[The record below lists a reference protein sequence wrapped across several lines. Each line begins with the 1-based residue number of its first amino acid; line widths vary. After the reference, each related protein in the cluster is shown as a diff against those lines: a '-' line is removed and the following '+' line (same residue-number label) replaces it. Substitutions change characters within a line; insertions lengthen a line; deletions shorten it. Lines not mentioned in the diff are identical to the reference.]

1 MIQKVRD
8 YTTKETFLENINEKL
23 KPIVDAILDEIW
35 KKDDFK
41 TLRLRKILTLSFT
54 AFFIL
59 FLIISVFVITTS
71 STAAL
76 ALSIIDIILL
86 ISAVVSGMFWLWK
99 RRDIKYSIQRALNIH
114 QLYKLAF
121 SLLNANIKYI
131 NEDIDKDIYKLMYKD
146 IYKDMYEGIDEGIDE
161 NIDEDSFPSLSQ
173 SELSLHNSL
182 IRRGYDF
189 FKSHGTKKL
198 VLHSKHNVCFECA
211 TWIKEVVV
219 QDKTISTSYAYTTV
233 IKIDTSQIRDPFDFF
248 MSESSLFDF
257 SNYAGM
263 KKIKLENSNFNKEF
277 NMRAYNE
284 LKTFQML
291 TPLAMEN
298 MVQRKMDNNGV
309 DVKDLKIL
317 STGNF
322 LYIGFVTRKEEVFR
336 DRFSFFLTLKKE
348 VMSQRIVDEIS
359 QAVYNIYYPIS
370 IMQIPIYID

>member
-35 KKDDFK
+35 KKNDFK

-59 FLIISVFVITTS
+59 FLIISIFVITTS

-121 SLLNANIKYI
+121 SLLNANIQYI

-146 IYKDMYEGIDEGIDE
+146 IYKDMYEGIEDIED
-161 NIDEDSFPSLSQ
+161 IDEDSFPYLSQ
-173 SELSLHNSL
+173 SELSLHNLL

-189 FKSHGTKKL
+189 FKSHGSKKL
-198 VLHSKHNVCFECA
+198 VLHSKHNASFECA

-219 QDKTISTSYAYTTV
+219 QDKIVSTSYAYTTV

-298 MVQRKMDNNGV
+298 MVQRKMDSNGV

-336 DRFSFFLTLKKE
+336 DRFSFFLTLNKE
-348 VMSQRIVDEIS
+348 VMSQRIVDQIS

>member
-121 SLLNANIKYI
+121 SLLNANIQYI

-146 IYKDMYEGIDEGIDE
+146 MYEGIDEDIDE

-189 FKSHGTKKL
+189 FKSHGSKKL